1 MTADQSV
8 TGPRIVVVGTT
19 GSGKTTVARQL
30 AEHLG
35 VLHVELDALNW
46 DPGWVDLNQTDRE
59 EFRKRVCTPVLHA

>member
-1 MTADQSV
+1 MEADQTV
-8 TGPRIVVVGTT
+8 IGPRIVVVGTT
-19 GSGKTTVARQL
+19 GSGTIVARQL

-59 EFRKRVCTPVLHA
+59 EFRKRVSTPVLHA